1 MYITISCFARIKFSG
16 PVIVLRTW
24 TNFYT
29 IFCKLILNVFREICY
44 VSDRY
49 YLLKMLA
56 LLYYIIVDFIKE
68 IANQPYQ
75 INTCG
80 ITSN

>member
-1 MYITISCFARIKFSG
+1 MNFHPTTQLCEHTHASFSSSSIARNG
-16 PVIVLRTW
+16 M
-24 TNFYT
+24 

-44 VSDRY
+44 VSDRH